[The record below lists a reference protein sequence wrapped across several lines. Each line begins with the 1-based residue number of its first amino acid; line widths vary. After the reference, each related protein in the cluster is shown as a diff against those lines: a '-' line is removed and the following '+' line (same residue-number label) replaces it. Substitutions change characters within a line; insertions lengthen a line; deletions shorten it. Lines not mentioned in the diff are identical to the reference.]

1 MFIFKHVLT
10 IFNSSGLR
18 NWDPEDN
25 PWIEHARWSA
35 ECPYILKMKGQAFID
50 LVQEAAR
57 AADMADSDEDNEADN
72 ESVSG
77 GFCLLNI
84 YTDTYLSSFGT
95 CEFSNSKFSSR
106 TWYTETV
113 KSWIFSIDVNY
124 FRNHKWLILHIILY
138 ICIKLLF
145 SEINHN
151 KIIKIDISLQ

>member
-57 AADMADSDEDNEADN
+57 AAEMADSDEDNEADN

-106 TWYTETV
+106 T
-113 KSWIFSIDVNY
+113 
-124 FRNHKWLILHIILY
+124 
-138 ICIKLLF
+138 
-145 SEINHN
+145 
-151 KIIKIDISLQ
+151 